1 MLTTC
6 RRSCGRVV
14 RERGMPAMWDFKSY
28 KVTYRYPGE
37 SRSSYFYVQ
46 ARNKREALRWLPHG
60 SRGSASL
67 DRRDYSRRYVKR
79 RRARRRSARSN
90 PVMKKSTLYI
100 LGGLGGAAI
109 LGTGLYFALRPSSA
123 QMGGGGK
130 TLPPGGGGGGGTPPP
145 APNPQAYGQPNQQ
158 NNQQLLNDVA
168 AWVNAM
174 KGLQLSSELINAL
187 YKSVQA
193 IASQIGFLL
202 PANPLPVW

>member
-1 MLTTC
+1 
-6 RRSCGRVV
+6 
-14 RERGMPAMWDFKSY
+14 
-28 KVTYRYPGE
+28 
-37 SRSSYFYVQ
+37 
-46 ARNKREALRWLPHG
+46 
-60 SRGSASL
+60 
-67 DRRDYSRRYVKR
+67 
-79 RRARRRSARSN
+79 
-90 PVMKKSTLYI
+90 MKKSTLYI